1 MEMVSAINSS
11 PFVKKEV
18 DFRSLGISLLQESC
32 LSQQIPQWSSLCA
45 TLMFLI
51 SLTWK
56 DVSFVYLAHF
66 DGGAFISPKIK
77 VIDDYLKGVEKIR
90 SNIKKDK

>member
-1 MEMVSAINSS
+1 
-11 PFVKKEV
+11 
-18 DFRSLGISLLQESC
+18 
-32 LSQQIPQWSSLCA
+32 
-45 TLMFLI
+45 MFLI

-66 DGGAFISPKIK
+66 DGEAFLSPKIK